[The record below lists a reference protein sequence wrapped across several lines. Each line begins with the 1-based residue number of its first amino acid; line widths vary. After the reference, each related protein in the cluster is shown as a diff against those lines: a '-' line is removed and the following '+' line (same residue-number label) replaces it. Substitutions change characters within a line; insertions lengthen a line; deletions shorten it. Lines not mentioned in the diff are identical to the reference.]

1 MRVGTAIGICLAG
14 ILAIGLISESK
25 GVPNDPAIAQ
35 TYYCEGVNLGDWPDY
50 KGTYKN
56 HC

>member
-1 MRVGTAIGICLAG
+1 MRTWTALGICLAG
-14 ILAIGLISESK
+14 ILAIGIMSESK
-25 GVPNDPAIAQ
+25 GAQSDPVIAQ
-35 TYYCEGVNLGDWPDY
+35 TYYCDGVEFGDWPDY